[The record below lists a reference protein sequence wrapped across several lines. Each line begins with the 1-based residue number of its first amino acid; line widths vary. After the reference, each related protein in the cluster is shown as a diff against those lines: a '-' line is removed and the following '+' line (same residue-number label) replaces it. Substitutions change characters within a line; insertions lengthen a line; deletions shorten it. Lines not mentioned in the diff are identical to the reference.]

1 MLKTKRVWGKEEKTL
16 LSLLHHQVFA
26 LHARWRTG
34 GKIAVLCRLPTLEK
48 AHLPATVGFVELLCF
63 PGQILIL
70 LTLGRTYVHNRAM
83 RQRSGR
89 RDSRYGEFPSRQPPH
104 CPWELQGWN
113 NRLMFLPFISFMD
126 GFLSLPPRLSLSV
139 NGIYSSLPRQ
149 SWRTYTLNIY
159 F

>member
-1 MLKTKRVWGKEEKTL
+1 MLKTKVVWRKRRKNSVVSTT
-16 LSLLHHQVFA
+16 SPSFCIRCQVED
-26 LHARWRTG
+26 WR
-34 GKIAVLCRLPTLEK
+34 KNCCAVPTPNSRK
-48 AHLPATVGFVELLCF
+48 ANLPATVGFVELLCF

-89 RDSRYGEFPSRQPPH
+89 RDSRYGEFPSHQPPR
-104 CPWELQGWN
+104 CPWELQRWN